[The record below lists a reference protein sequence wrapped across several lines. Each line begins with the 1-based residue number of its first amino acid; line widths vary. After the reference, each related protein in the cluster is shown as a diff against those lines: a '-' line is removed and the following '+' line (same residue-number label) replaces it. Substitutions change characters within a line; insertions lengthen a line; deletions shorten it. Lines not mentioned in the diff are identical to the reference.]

1 MEEVRM
7 KPTITHRQMKR
18 LQTVYG
24 QFARRS
30 TDITATAAQTPA
42 EAKAARIAWASE
54 RTGRTIRSFSDL
66 TFAEAQLL
74 IDWLQ
79 GVMGVKAPATK
90 RPRLDRRAAQAAGT
104 AGRHDDR
111 NTETTMASAADTARI
126 QYVMGLI
133 GWSEETLQRWLVSG
147 RSPLR
152 GRSAIRTLKDANK
165 VYWALK
171 GIAVRKGVWQD
182 EKTFRQQAAPD
193 VADGRQ
199 SV

>member
-1 MEEVRM
+1 M

-79 GVMGVKAPATK
+79 GVMGVKAPAK
-90 RPRLDRRAAQAAGT
+90 KKQRLSRSAAQQAGT
-104 AGRHDDR
+104 AGRHDAAQT
-111 NTETTMASAADTARI
+111 NETTMASSADLARI
-126 QYVMGLI
+126 AHVLTLL
-133 GWSEETLQRWLVSG
+133 GWEQALLEAFL
-147 RSPLR
+147 RSSRTPLR
-152 GRSAIRTLKDANK
+152 GRSNPAIRTLSDANK

-171 GIAVRKGVWQD
+171 RIAERKGVWMKAS
-182 EKTFRQQAAPD
+182 EYRKQQESANAA
-193 VADGRQ
+193 
-199 SV
+199 